1 MTKLDLTANG
11 RLEVHP
17 YVNERK
23 LGRMSEMIEGAGMGG
38 FAAERARTDLKETL
52 STSDAA
58 FSLAHLAN
66 LRNLPDFDE
75 APRQWTLIANTETVD
90 DFKPTTFY
98 SLRQTLGDNLEYGKD
113 TDGQH
118 VSPRVAE
125 LDTYQ
130 YTFGYEEESIKVAI
144 EKRGFKY
151 GISLE
156 EIINDPSRR
165 IRTVPR
171 DMLDIAL
178 DTDEFLVFRAL
189 QDGADAAHDLTGGVD
204 PVTGDTVPANAEV
217 SAAAIRYALGE
228 IARRTLNGRRVTLAN
243 QYYVVVPLGTKES
256 LEADLARERSIIQVV
271 NGNITYGPTPQG
283 NLSRLAGVIESE
295 WVTDDGRWYL
305 VPAAGSTRRI
315 GLVKLELAGRTAP
328 EILVNNFT
336 GSSLGGGSVDPFV
349 AAHFDNDSVDLKLRQ
364 FTNSALVTQD
374 QLIWS
379 TGAGGPVVPAA

>member
-1 MTKLDLTANG
+1 MAETIDLTADG

-17 YVNERK
+17 FVNVKRIERMK
-23 LGRMSEMIEGAGMGG
+23 EMIEGATMGG

-66 LRNLPDFDE
+66 LRNLPEFDE
-75 APRQWTLIANTETVD
+75 APRQWNLIASTETVD

-98 SLRQTLGDNLEYGKD
+98 SLRQNLSGLQHGKD
-113 TDGQH
+113 NDGAN

-130 YTFGYEEESIKVAI
+130 YSYGYEEESISFAI
-144 EKRGFKY
+144 EKRGFKW

-165 IRTVPR
+165 IRTIPG
-171 DMLDIAL
+171 DMLEIAL

-189 QDGADAAHDLTGGVD
+189 QDGATAASQLDGGTDPSTG
-204 PVTGDTVPANAEV
+204 TVVPPNAPI
-217 SAAAIRYALGE
+217 SAAAIRQGLAE
-228 IARRTLNGRRVTLAN
+228 ISRRTLNNRRVVLAN
-243 QYYVVVPLGTKES
+243 QYYVVVALGQKEFV
-256 LEADLARERSIIQVV
+256 EADLARERQIIQIVDGNVV
-271 NGNITYGPTPQG
+271 YGAPPEG
-283 NLSRLAGVIESE
+283 NLSRIAGVIESE
-295 WVTDDGRWYL
+295 WITDDGRWYL
-305 VPAAGSTRRI
+305 TPAAGSTRRI

-336 GSSLGGGSVDPFV
+336 GVSLGGGAGDPFTL
-349 AAHFDNDSVDLKLRQ
+349 AHFDNDSVDLKLRQ
-364 FTNSALVTQD
+364 FTNSALVSQD
-374 QLIWS
+374 QLVWS
-379 TGAGGPVVPAA
+379 DGSGVV